1 MASIQTKKHFVEDNT
16 NRPDIGFTVVLITAK
31 HLRGHVKW
39 RPQHSLGELF
49 VGEKFGET
57 EICDLY
63 LAIMHENIGQFKI
76 SVHNLV
82 FGESFEGVEYLYEK
96 LEGFL
101 LVDGFVFFQVLGKVA
116 LVAILEYEVKVV
128 CSFFDVIQLYDIF
141 VVAST

>member
-1 MASIQTKKHFVEDNT
+1 M
-16 NRPDIGFTVVLITAK
+16 
-31 HLRGHVKW
+31 
-39 RPQHSLGELF
+39 
-49 VGEKFGET
+49 
-57 EICDLY
+57 
-63 LAIMHENIGQFKI
+63 
-76 SVHNLV
+76 HNLV